1 MTVEALPLP
10 EDVQIALHRLRSYT
24 SLTAEHSI
32 ANLPD
37 KYASYPR
44 PRFAAVLVLLYYKP
58 EGGGIRVLLTTRS
71 KALRSHPGQAAL
83 PGGKSDEE
91 DGTPIRTAFREA
103 NEEIGL
109 PTAPHPLSAHIQVL
123 TLLPTQ
129 LSLFRLLVTPV
140 VAFCHRPDLI
150 LPTLKANEAEVA
162 GIFDH
167 PLEGFLDP
175 DVMKRD
181 GERLVEKGEDWIYE
195 DELHSTT
202 DLTWLNNS
210 SYRMHRFRSS
220 STPIK
225 GLTAD
230 ILILTAQIA
239 YARNTTYSRH
249 ASNQAEGFGIAIE
262 WVMEEARAAGG
273 WIKAPR
279 GDGNT
284 DGSGGGP
291 PGGAQQP
298 NAAASR
304 FTEEKKAIE
313 NAAIARLTGRRDR
326 DDEDLGPYT
335 PNVGLSRV
343 GTPIPPSS

>member
-1 MTVEALPLP
+1 MAVEALALP
-10 EDVQIALHRLRSYT
+10 EDVQIALDRLRSYT
-24 SLTAEHSI
+24 SPTPEHSI
-32 ANLPD
+32 ASLPD

-58 EGGGIRVLLTTRS
+58 DGGGLRVLLTTRS
-71 KALRSHPGQAAL
+71 KELRSHPGQAAL
-83 PGGKSDEE
+83 PGGKSDEGDE
-91 DGTPIRTAFREA
+91 TPVRTAFREA

-109 PTAPHPLSAHIQVL
+109 PTSPHPLSAHIQVL

-140 VAFCHRPDLI
+140 VAFCHRPDLV

-167 PLEGFLDP
+167 PLEAFLDP
-175 DVMKRD
+175 GVMKRE
-181 GERLVEKGEDWIYE
+181 GERLVDKGEDWIYD
-195 DELHSTT
+195 DELRSTT

-210 SYRMHRFRSS
+210 GYRMHRFRSS

-239 YARNTTYSRH
+239 YARNTTYPRH
-249 ASNQAEGFGIAIE
+249 APNQTEGFGPAIE

-279 GDGNT
+279 VDGKT
-284 DGSGGGP
+284 DGSGTG
-291 PGGAQQP
+291 QQP
-298 NAAASR
+298 DTATSR
-304 FTEEKKAIE
+304 FAEEKKAIE
-313 NAAIARLTGRRDR
+313 NATLDRVAGRRDR
-326 DDEDLGPYT
+326 EYKDLGPYT
-335 PNVGLSRV
+335 PNGGLSRV
-343 GTPIPPSS
+343 GTPTPPS

>member
-1 MTVEALPLP
+1 MAVEAFNELP
-10 EDVQIALHRLRSYT
+10 EDVQIALDRLQSYT
-24 SLTAEHSI
+24 SPTPEHSI
-32 ANLPD
+32 ASLPD

-58 EGGGIRVLLTTRS
+58 DGGGLRVLLTTRS
-71 KALRSHPGQAAL
+71 KELRSHPGQAAL

-91 DGTPIRTAFREA
+91 DETPVRTAFREA
-103 NEEIGL
+103 CEEIGL
-109 PTAPHPLSAHIQVL
+109 PTAPHPLAAHIQVL
-123 TLLPTQ
+123 ALLPPQ

-150 LPTLKANEAEVA
+150 LPILKANEAEVA

-167 PLEGFLDP
+167 PLEAFLDP

-239 YARNTTYSRH
+239 SARNTTYSRH
-249 ASNQAEGFGIAIE
+249 APNQTEGFGPAIE
-262 WVMEEARAAGG
+262 WVMEEARAAGT
-273 WIKAPR
+273 WIKGPR
-279 GDGNT
+279 VDGKT
-284 DGSGGGP
+284 EGSG
-291 PGGAQQP
+291 PGQQP
-298 NAAASR
+298 DAAASR
-304 FTEEKKAIE
+304 FAEEKKAVE
-313 NAAIARLTGRRDR
+313 NAALARVAGTRDR
-326 DDEDLGPYT
+326 DDKDLGPYT

-343 GTPIPPSS
+343 GTPAPPS

>member
-1 MTVEALPLP
+1 MTVEASTALS
-10 EDVQIALHRLRSYT
+10 EDVQIALDRLRNYT
-24 SLTAEHSI
+24 SPTPEYSV

-58 EGGGIRVLLTTRS
+58 EGGGLRVLLTTRS
-71 KALRSHPGQAAL
+71 KELRSHPGQAAL

-103 NEEIGL
+103 DEEIAL
-109 PTAPHPLSAHIQVL
+109 PVPPNPLATHIQVL

-175 DVMKRD
+175 EVMKRD
-181 GERLVEKGEDWIYE
+181 VESLVEKGEDWIYE

-210 SYRMHRFRSS
+210 HYRMHRFRSS

-239 YARNTTYSRH
+239 FARNTTYPRH
-249 ASNQAEGFGIAIE
+249 APGQTEGFGPAIE
-262 WVMEEARAAGG
+262 WVMEEARLAGG
-273 WIKAPR
+273 WIKGPR
-279 GDGNT
+279 IDGKT
-284 DGSGGGP
+284 DGSG
-291 PGGAQQP
+291 PGAAQP
-298 NAAASR
+298 DAALLRS
-304 FTEEKKAIE
+304 TEEKQAVE
-313 NAAIARLTGRRDR
+313 NAALARLGRRKDR
-326 DDEDLGPYT
+326 GDEDLGPYT

-343 GTPIPPSS
+343 GTPAPPS